1 METDKIQLTEHP
13 HIVKILGPSGIWQA
27 AIKGTYIR
35 VWALVGCYKRGMDER
50 EILQGFPTITA
61 AQLHDALSHYND
73 HKDEIDNFIQD
84 NEQAYEEY
92 LTEEREAQPASQT
105 VQKRFHPYSRTI
117 QSQWL
122 GAMGYHPH

>member
-1 METDKIQLTEHP
+1 MNADKIQPTEHP

-35 VWALVGCYKRGMDER
+35 VWALVGCYKRGMDEW

-61 AQLHDALSHYND
+61 AQLHDALSYYND
-73 HKDEIDNFIQD
+73 YKDEIDGFIQD

-92 LTEEREAQPASQT
+92 LQDSSIARKIPPIHSIFLSISSA
-105 VQKRFHPYSRTI
+105 FHETTI
-117 QSQWL
+117 SC
-122 GAMGYHPH
+122 HVRR